1 MWDIRVRP
9 LDLNAV
15 RQDENETKTVFKG
28 AVMALVGIDLGTTNS
43 LVSIFTDD
51 GPELIRNSSGT
62 FLTPS
67 VVGISDSGDVLVGEA
82 AKHRLITH
90 PDKTVARFKRAMG
103 TAKTH
108 NLGKNSYK
116 AEDLSALVL
125 RALKADAEAHLGQ
138 TVDRAIISVP
148 AYFND
153 IQRKATYAAGKM
165 AGLKVERLIN
175 EPTAAALAYGL
186 SSKEDENT
194 FLVIDLGGGTFDVS
208 ILEIFNGVMEVRSSA
223 GDAFLGGE
231 DFTTALEDHFIEQL
245 KTSREKMK
253 PKDLGRLR
261 DLANKAKLA
270 LTTKTE
276 VTVKYIQGKTEEEL
290 SVTRT
295 SFEELT
301 QKLQS
306 RMRMP
311 LQRAI
316 SDAGL
321 KSADI
326 ERIILVGGATRMPV
340 IRSMVTKLLKKFP
353 EHSIDPDEVIALGT
367 GVQSGLL
374 DRHEALEDIVMT
386 DVCPFT
392 LGTEV
397 AKQIGQGQ
405 YEGGYFQ
412 PIIERNTVI
421 PASRVEPYS
430 TLHPGQTEVT
440 LRIYQGESPRV
451 EDNVPLGQL
460 SLKVPKEKDKTQDF
474 QVRFTY
480 DVSGV
485 LEVLVTVVS
494 TGETKQLILE
504 GNPGSLSQAEI
515 KARLKELEK
524 LKIHPRDVAE
534 NAAVINRLKASY
546 ENHLGDIR
554 AAIENHLVRFEHILT
569 KQNDTDIK
577 LARQAVTEF
586 LDDIDRMDVF

>member
-1 MWDIRVRP
+1 
-9 LDLNAV
+9 
-15 RQDENETKTVFKG
+15 
-28 AVMALVGIDLGTTNS
+28 MALVGIDLGTTNS
-43 LVSIFTDD
+43 LISVFTDA
-51 GPELIRNSSGT
+51 GPVLIRNSSGT

-67 VVGISDSGDVLVGEA
+67 VVGVSDGGDILVGDA

-90 PDKTVARFKRAMG
+90 PNKTVARFKRSMG

-108 NLGKNSYK
+108 PLGNKQHK

-125 RALKADAEAHLGQ
+125 RALKADAEAHLGT

-186 SSKEDENT
+186 STKEDENT

-208 ILEIFNGVMEVRSSA
+208 ILEIFDGVMEVRSSA

-231 DFTTALEDHFIEQL
+231 DFTTAVEEHFISL
-245 KTSREKMK
+245 LGTSREKMK
-253 PKDLGRLR
+253 PNDLGRLR
-261 DLANKAKLA
+261 NLANKAKLA
-270 LTTKTE
+270 LTDKPD
-276 VTVKYIQGKTEEEL
+276 VTVKYVKGKSETEL
-290 SVTRT
+290 TISRQK
-295 SFEELT
+295 FEELT

-321 KSADI
+321 RSADI

-353 EHSIDPDEVIALGT
+353 EHSLDPDEVIALGT

-392 LGTEV
+392 LGTDV
-397 AKQIGQGQ
+397 AKQLGPNQW
-405 YEGGYFQ
+405 EGGYFQ

-430 TLHPGQTEVT
+430 TIHPNQTEVVI
-440 LRIYQGESPRV
+440 RIFQGESPRV
-451 EDNVPLGQL
+451 EDNVPLGEINI
-460 SLKVPKEKDKTQDF
+460 KVPKVKDKTQDF

-485 LEVLVTVVS
+485 LEVLVTVTA

-504 GNPGSLSQAEI
+504 GNPGSLSQVEI
-515 KARLKELEK
+515 QKRLKELEK

-534 NAAVINRLKASY
+534 NAVVINRLKAAY

-554 AAIENHLVRFEHILT
+554 RAIENHLAQFEHTLS

-577 LARQAVTEF
+577 LNRKNVTEF
-586 LDDIDRMDVF
+586 LDDLDRMDVF

>member
-1 MWDIRVRP
+1 
-9 LDLNAV
+9 
-15 RQDENETKTVFKG
+15 
-28 AVMALVGIDLGTTNS
+28 MALVGIDLGTTNS
-43 LVSIFTDD
+43 LISVFTDD

-67 VVGISDSGDVLVGEA
+67 VVGVSDGGDILVGDA

-90 PDKTVARFKRAMG
+90 PDKTVARFKRSMG
-103 TAKTH
+103 TAKTYG
-108 NLGKNSYK
+108 LGKKQYK

-125 RALKADAEAHLGQ
+125 KALKADAEAHLGT

-186 SSKEDENT
+186 STKEDENT

-208 ILEIFNGVMEVRSSA
+208 ILEIFDGVMEVRSSA

-231 DFTTALEDHFIEQL
+231 DFTTAVEDHFISQL
-245 KTSREKMK
+245 GTTREKMK
-253 PKDLGRLR
+253 PNDLGRLR
-261 DLANKAKLA
+261 NLANKAKLA
-270 LTTKTE
+270 LTDKPD
-276 VTVKYIQGKTEEEL
+276 VTVKYLKGKSETEL
-290 SVTRT
+290 TITRHK
-295 SFEELT
+295 FEELT

-321 KSADI
+321 RSADI

-353 EHSIDPDEVIALGT
+353 EHSLDPDEVIALGT

-392 LGTEV
+392 LGTDV
-397 AKQIGQGQ
+397 AKQLGPNQW
-405 YEGGYFQ
+405 EGGYFQ

-430 TLHPGQTEVT
+430 TIHPNQTEVT
-440 LRIYQGESPRV
+440 IRIFQGESPRV
-451 EDNVPLGQL
+451 EDNVPLGEIN
-460 SLKVPKEKDKTQDF
+460 LKVPKIKDKTQDF

-485 LEVLVTVVS
+485 LEVLVTVNA

-515 KARLKELEK
+515 EKRLKELEK

-534 NAAVINRLKASY
+534 NAVVINRLKAAY

-554 AAIENHLVRFEHILT
+554 MDIENRLAQFEHTLS

-577 LARQAVTEF
+577 LNRKSITEF
-586 LDDIDRMDVF
+586 LDDLDRMDVF

>member
-1 MWDIRVRP
+1 
-9 LDLNAV
+9 
-15 RQDENETKTVFKG
+15 
-28 AVMALVGIDLGTTNS
+28 MALVGIDLGTTNS
-43 LVSIFTDD
+43 LISVFTDE
-51 GPELIRNSSGT
+51 GPKLITNGT
-62 FLTPS
+62 GSFLTPS
-67 VVGISDSGDVLVGEA
+67 VVGLSDQGDIIVGEA
-82 AKHRLITH
+82 AKHRLVTH
-90 PDKTVARFKRAMG
+90 PEKTVARFKRAMG
-103 TAKTH
+103 TAKQH
-108 NLGKNSYK
+108 QLGKTQYK

-125 RALKADAEAHLGQ
+125 RSLKADAEKYLGE

-186 SSKEDENT
+186 SAKEDENT

-208 ILEIFNGVMEVRSSA
+208 ILEIFDGVMEVRSSA

-231 DFTTALEDHFIEQL
+231 DFTTAVEDYFLTQLE
-245 KTSREKMK
+245 TPREKMK

-261 DLANKAKLA
+261 DLANKAKVA
-270 LTTKTE
+270 LSEKTN
-276 VTVKYIQGKTEEEL
+276 VTVKFLSGKIEKEL
-290 SVTRT
+290 TLDRAK
-295 SFEELT
+295 FEDLT

-321 KSADI
+321 RSSDI

-340 IRSMVTKLLKKFP
+340 IRAMVTRLLKKFP

-374 DRHEALEDIVMT
+374 DRHEALEDVVMT

-392 LGTEV
+392 LGTDIAREV
-397 AKQIGQGQ
+397 GPNQ
-405 YEGGYFQ
+405 YESGYFQ

-421 PASRVEPYS
+421 PASRVVRNS
-430 TLHPGQTEVT
+430 TIRPGQDKVG
-440 LRIYQGESPRV
+440 IQVYQGESPRV
-451 EDNVPLGQL
+451 EDNVPLGEITINL
-460 SLKVPKEKDKTQDF
+460 PKEKDKHQDF
-474 QVRFTY
+474 DIRFTY

-485 LEVLVTVVS
+485 LEVLVTVVG
-494 TGETKQLILE
+494 TGKTEQLILE

-515 KARLKELEK
+515 AKRLKALDK
-524 LKIHPRDVAE
+524 LKIHPRDVGE
-534 NAAVINRLKASY
+534 NAAIINRLKAAY

-554 AAIENHLVRFEHILT
+554 AAIEHNLVQFEHVLS

-577 LARQAVTEF
+577 LARDAAVKF
-586 LDDIDRMDVF
+586 LDELDRMDVF

>member
-1 MWDIRVRP
+1 
-9 LDLNAV
+9 
-15 RQDENETKTVFKG
+15 
-28 AVMALVGIDLGTTNS
+28 MALVGIDLGTTNS
-43 LVSIFTDD
+43 LISVFTDD
-51 GPELIRNSSGT
+51 GPELIRNSAGT

-90 PDKTVARFKRAMG
+90 PEKTVARFKRAMG

-108 NLGKNSYK
+108 SLGKKHYK

-125 RALKADAEAHLGQ
+125 RSLKEDAEAHLGQ
-138 TVDRAIISVP
+138 SVDRAIISVP

-186 SSKEDENT
+186 SAKEDENT
-194 FLVIDLGGGTFDVS
+194 FLVIDLGGGTFD
-208 ILEIFNGVMEVRSSA
+208 
-223 GDAFLGGE
+223 E
-231 DFTTALEDHFIEQL
+231 DYFIEQL
-245 KTSREKMK
+245 GTSRDKMK

-261 DLANKAKLA
+261 NLANKAKLA
-270 LTTKTE
+270 LTDKHE
-276 VTVKYIQGKTEEEL
+276 VTVKYVKGKSEESL
-290 SVTRT
+290 TISRQT
-295 SFEELT
+295 FEDLT

-306 RMRMP
+306 RMRIP

-340 IRSMVTKLLKKFP
+340 IRAMVTKLLKKFP

-392 LGTEV
+392 LGTEI
-397 AKQIGQGQ
+397 AKQTGLKQW
-405 YEGGYFQ
+405 EGGYFQ

-430 TLHPGQTEVT
+430 TLHPGQTDVT
-440 LRIYQGESPRV
+440 LRIFQGESPRV
-451 EDNVPLGQL
+451 EDNVPLGEIK
-460 SLKVPKEKDKTQDF
+460 LKVPKDKGKTQDF
-474 QVRFTY
+474 EVRFTY

-485 LEVLVTVVS
+485 LEVLVTVLS

-515 KARLKELEK
+515 AKRLKELEK

-534 NAAVINRLKASY
+534 NAAIINRLKAAY
-546 ENHLGDIR
+546 ENHLGDLR
-554 AAIENHLVRFEHILT
+554 TAIENNLVHFEAVLA
-569 KQNDTDIK
+569 KQNTTDIK
-577 LARQAVTEF
+577 LARTNVIEF
-586 LDDIDRMDVF
+586 LDEIDSLDVF

>member
-1 MWDIRVRP
+1 
-9 LDLNAV
+9 
-15 RQDENETKTVFKG
+15 
-28 AVMALVGIDLGTTNS
+28 MALVGIDLGTTNS
-43 LVSIFTDD
+43 LVSVFTDD
-51 GPELIRNSSGT
+51 GPELIRNSAGT

-67 VVGISDSGDVLVGEA
+67 VVGISDAGDILVGDA

-90 PDKTVARFKRAMG
+90 PEKTVARFKRAMG

-108 NLGKNSYK
+108 ALGKKSYK

-125 RALKADAEAHLGQ
+125 RSLKADAEAHLGH

-186 SSKEDENT
+186 STKEDENT

-208 ILEIFNGVMEVRSSA
+208 ILEIFDGVMEVRSSA

-231 DFTTALEDHFIEQL
+231 DFTTAVENHFMDQL
-245 KTSREKMK
+245 GVTREKMK
-253 PKDLGRLR
+253 PNDLGRLR

-270 LTTKTE
+270 LTDKPD
-276 VTVKYIQGKTEEEL
+276 VTVKYVKGKSDEALTI
-290 SVTRT
+290 SRAK
-295 SFEELT
+295 FEELT

-340 IRSMVTKLLKKFP
+340 IRAMVTKLLKKFP
-353 EHSIDPDEVIALGT
+353 EHSLDPDEVIALGT

-392 LGTEV
+392 LGTEI
-397 AKQIGQGQ
+397 AKQTGPKQW
-405 YEGGYFQ
+405 ESGYFQ

-451 EDNVPLGQL
+451 EDNVPLGEINM
-460 SLKVPKEKDKTQDF
+460 KVPKEKGKTQDF
-474 QVRFTY
+474 EVRFTY

-485 LEVLVTVVS
+485 LEVLVKVLA
-494 TGETKQLILE
+494 TGDTKQLILE

-515 KARLKELEK
+515 AKRLKELEK
-524 LKIHPRDVAE
+524 LKIHPRDVTE
-534 NAAVINRLKASY
+534 NAAIINRLKAAY
-546 ENHLGDIR
+546 ENHLGDLR
-554 AAIENHLVRFEHILT
+554 TAIENNLVHFEAVLA
-569 KQNDTDIK
+569 KQNTTDIK
-577 LARQAVTEF
+577 LARSEVTTF
-586 LDDIDRMDVF
+586 LDELDSLDVF

>member
-1 MWDIRVRP
+1 
-9 LDLNAV
+9 
-15 RQDENETKTVFKG
+15 
-28 AVMALVGIDLGTTNS
+28 MALVGIDLGTTNS
-43 LVSIFTDD
+43 LISVFTDN

-82 AKHRLITH
+82 AKHRLITR
-90 PDKTVARFKRAMG
+90 PEKTVARFKRAMG

-108 NLGKNSYK
+108 QLGKKSYK

-125 RALKADAEAHLGQ
+125 RSLKSDAEAHLGQ
-138 TVDRAIISVP
+138 SVDRAIISVP

-186 SSKEDENT
+186 STKEDENT

-208 ILEIFNGVMEVRSSA
+208 ILEIFDGVMEVRSSA

-231 DFTTALEDHFIEQL
+231 DFTSAVENHFIEEL
-245 KTSREKMK
+245 GTTREKMK
-253 PKDLGRLR
+253 PNDLGRLR
-261 DLANKAKLA
+261 NLANKAKLA
-270 LTTKTE
+270 LTEKQE
-276 VTVKYIQGKTEEEL
+276 VTVKYVKGKSEEEL
-290 SVTRT
+290 TISR
-295 SFEELT
+295 SKFEELT

-321 KSADI
+321 RSADI

-340 IRSMVTKLLKKFP
+340 IRAMVTKLLRKFP
-353 EHSIDPDEVIALGT
+353 EHSLDPDEVIALGT

-392 LGTEV
+392 LGTEI
-397 AKQIGQGQ
+397 AKQTGPKQW
-405 YEGGYFQ
+405 EAGYFQ

-430 TLHPGQTEVT
+430 TLHPGQTDVT
-440 LRIYQGESPRV
+440 LRIFQGESPRV
-451 EDNVPLGQL
+451 EDNVPLGEIK
-460 SLKVPKEKDKTQDF
+460 LKVPKDKGKTQDF
-474 QVRFTY
+474 EVRFTY

-485 LEVLVTVVS
+485 LEVLVTVIA
-494 TGETKQLILE
+494 TGDTKQLILE

-515 KARLKELEK
+515 AKRLKELEK

-534 NAAVINRLKASY
+534 NAAIINRLKAAY
-546 ENHLGDIR
+546 ENHLGDLR
-554 AAIENHLVRFEHILT
+554 TAIENNLVQFEAVLA
-569 KQNDTDIK
+569 KQNTTDIK
-577 LARQAVTEF
+577 LARTNVTEF
-586 LDDIDRMDVF
+586 LNEIDSLDVF

>member
-1 MWDIRVRP
+1 
-9 LDLNAV
+9 
-15 RQDENETKTVFKG
+15 
-28 AVMALVGIDLGTTNS
+28 MALVGIDLGTTNS
-43 LVSIFTDD
+43 LISVFTDN
-51 GPELIRNSSGT
+51 GPELIQNSSGT

-67 VVGISDSGDVLVGEA
+67 VVGVSDNGEILVGEA

-90 PDKTVARFKRAMG
+90 PDKTIARFKRSMG

-108 NLGKNSYK
+108 RLGKKHYK
-116 AEDLSALVL
+116 AEELSAIVL
-125 RALKADAEAHLGQ
+125 RALKADAEIHLGQ
-138 TVDRAIISVP
+138 SVDRAIISVP

-153 IQRKATYAAGKM
+153 DQRKATYAAGKM

-186 SSKEDENT
+186 SAKEDENT

-208 ILEIFNGVMEVRSSA
+208 ILEIFDGVMEVRSSA

-231 DFTTALEDHFIEQL
+231 DFTTALETHFFEQL
-245 KTSREKMK
+245 ETTREKMK

-270 LTTKTE
+270 LSEKTD
-276 VTVKYIQGKTEEEL
+276 VRVKYISGKSEKEL
-290 SVTRT
+290 SITRGK
-295 SFEELT
+295 FEELT

-316 SDAGL
+316 ADAGL

-340 IRSMVTKLLKKFP
+340 IRAMVTKLLKKFP
-353 EHSIDPDEVIALGT
+353 EHSLDPDEVIALGT

-392 LGTEV
+392 LGTDI
-397 AKQIGQGQ
+397 AKKVGVQQ
-405 YEGGYFQ
+405 YQGGYFQ
-412 PIIERNTVI
+412 PVIERNTVI
-421 PASRVEPYS
+421 PASRVRYYS
-430 TLHPGQTEVT
+430 TIHPGQTKVT
-440 LRIYQGESPRV
+440 VGIYQGESPRV
-451 EDNVPLGQL
+451 EDNVPLGEL
-460 SLKVPKEKDKTQDF
+460 VIDVPKDKTETQSF
-474 QVRFTY
+474 EVRFTY

-485 LEVLVTVVS
+485 LEVLVKVDA
-494 TGETKQLILE
+494 TGKTQQLILE

-515 KARLKELEK
+515 KKRFKELEK
-524 LKIHPRDVAE
+524 LKIPPREVAE
-534 NAAVINRLKASY
+534 NAATINRLKAAY

-554 AAIENHLVRFEHILT
+554 NAIENYLVQFEHILS
-569 KQNDTDIK
+569 KQNETDIK
-577 LARQAVTEF
+577 LIRKEVTDF
-586 LDDIDRMDVF
+586 LDELDRMDVF

>member
-1 MWDIRVRP
+1 
-9 LDLNAV
+9 L
-15 RQDENETKTVFKG
+15 G
-28 AVMALVGIDLGTTNS
+28 AL
-43 LVSIFTDD
+43 F
-51 GPELIRNSSGT
+51 NSSPPLIPHCEIIAQNSYIYGLFKRELLTSQRSDNSAGT

-90 PDKTVARFKRAMG
+90 PNKTVARFKRAMG

-108 NLGKNSYK
+108 QLGKKSYK

-125 RALKADAEAHLGQ
+125 RSLKEDAETHLGQ

-208 ILEIFNGVMEVRSSA
+208 ILEIFDGVMEVRSSA

-231 DFTTALEDHFIEQL
+231 DFTSAIENHFIEQL
-245 KTSREKMK
+245 GTTRDKMK
-253 PKDLGRLR
+253 PNDLGRLR
-261 DLANKAKLA
+261 SLANKAKLA
-270 LTTKTE
+270 LTNKPD
-276 VTVKYIQGKTEEEL
+276 VTVKYVKGKSEEEL
-290 SVTRT
+290 SISRVK
-295 SFEELT
+295 FEELT

-340 IRSMVTKLLKKFP
+340 IRAMVTKLLKKFP

-367 GVQSGLL
+367 GVQTGLL

-397 AKQIGQGQ
+397 AKKTGTHRSNRSR
-405 YEGGYFQ
+405 FAD
-412 PIIERNTVI
+412 I
-421 PASRVEPYS
+421 PRRKS
-430 TLHPGQTEVT
+430 
-440 LRIYQGESPRV
+440 
-451 EDNVPLGQL
+451 
-460 SLKVPKEKDKTQDF
+460 
-474 QVRFTY
+474 
-480 DVSGV
+480 
-485 LEVLVTVVS
+485 
-494 TGETKQLILE
+494 
-504 GNPGSLSQAEI
+504 
-515 KARLKELEK
+515 AR
-524 LKIHPRDVAE
+524 
-534 NAAVINRLKASY
+534 
-546 ENHLGDIR
+546 
-554 AAIENHLVRFEHILT
+554 
-569 KQNDTDIK
+569 
-577 LARQAVTEF
+577 
-586 LDDIDRMDVF
+586 

>member
-1 MWDIRVRP
+1 
-9 LDLNAV
+9 
-15 RQDENETKTVFKG
+15 
-28 AVMALVGIDLGTTNS
+28 MALVGIDLGTTNS
-43 LVSIFTDD
+43 LISVFTDA
-51 GPELIRNSSGT
+51 GPVLIRNSSGT

-67 VVGISDSGDVLVGEA
+67 VVGVSDGGDILVGDA

-90 PDKTVARFKRAMG
+90 PNKTVARFKRSMG

-108 NLGKNSYK
+108 PLGNKQYK

-125 RALKADAEAHLGQ
+125 RALKADAEAHLGT

-186 SSKEDENT
+186 STKEDENT

-208 ILEIFNGVMEVRSSA
+208 ILEIFDGVMEVRSSA

-231 DFTTALEDHFIEQL
+231 DFTTAVEEHFISL
-245 KTSREKMK
+245 LGTSREKMK
-253 PKDLGRLR
+253 PNDLGRLR
-261 DLANKAKLA
+261 NLANKAKLA
-270 LTTKTE
+270 LTDKPD
-276 VTVKYIQGKTEEEL
+276 VTVKYVKGKSETEL
-290 SVTRT
+290 TISRQK
-295 SFEELT
+295 FEELT

-321 KSADI
+321 RSADI

-353 EHSIDPDEVIALGT
+353 EHSLDPDEVIALGT

-392 LGTEV
+392 LGTDV
-397 AKQIGQGQ
+397 AKQLGPNQW
-405 YEGGYFQ
+405 EGGYFQ

-430 TLHPGQTEVT
+430 TIHPNQTEVVI
-440 LRIYQGESPRV
+440 RIFQGESPRV
-451 EDNVPLGQL
+451 EDNVPLGEINI
-460 SLKVPKEKDKTQDF
+460 KVPKVKDKTQDF

-485 LEVLVTVVS
+485 LEVLVTVTATS
-494 TGETKQLILE
+494 ETKQLILE
-504 GNPGSLSQAEI
+504 GNPGSLSQVEI
-515 KARLKELEK
+515 QKRLKELEK

-534 NAAVINRLKASY
+534 NAVVINRLKAAY

-554 AAIENHLVRFEHILT
+554 RAIENHLAQFEHTLS

-577 LARQAVTEF
+577 LNRKNVTEF
-586 LDDIDRMDVF
+586 LDDLDRMDVF

>member
-1 MWDIRVRP
+1 
-9 LDLNAV
+9 
-15 RQDENETKTVFKG
+15 
-28 AVMALVGIDLGTTNS
+28 MALVGIDLGTTNS
-43 LVSIFTDD
+43 LISVFTDN
-51 GPELIRNSSGT
+51 GPELIQNSSGT

-67 VVGISDSGDVLVGEA
+67 VVGVSDNGEILVGEA

-90 PDKTVARFKRAMG
+90 PDKTIARFKRSMG

-108 NLGKNSYK
+108 RLGKKHYK
-116 AEDLSALVL
+116 AEELSAIVL
-125 RALKADAEAHLGQ
+125 RTLKADAEIHLGQ
-138 TVDRAIISVP
+138 PVNRAIISVP

-153 IQRKATYAAGKM
+153 VQRKATYAAGKM

-186 SSKEDENT
+186 STEEDENT

-208 ILEIFNGVMEVRSSA
+208 ILEIFDGVMEVRSSA

-231 DFTTALEDHFIEQL
+231 DFTTALENHFFEQL
-245 KTSREKMK
+245 ETTREKMK

-261 DLANKAKLA
+261 DLANKAKLT
-270 LTTKTE
+270 LTEKTD
-276 VTVKYIQGKTEEEL
+276 VKIKYIYGKSEKEL
-290 SVTRT
+290 SITRGK
-295 SFEELT
+295 FEELT

-316 SDAGL
+316 ADAGL

-340 IRSMVTKLLKKFP
+340 IRAMVTKLLKKFP
-353 EHSIDPDEVIALGT
+353 EHSLDPDEVIALGT

-392 LGTEV
+392 LGTDI
-397 AKQIGQGQ
+397 AKKVGVQQ
-405 YEGGYFQ
+405 YQGGYFQ
-412 PIIERNTVI
+412 PVIERNTVI
-421 PASRVEPYS
+421 PASRVRYYS
-430 TLHPGQTEVT
+430 TIHPGQTKVT
-440 LRIYQGESPRV
+440 VGIYQGESPRV
-451 EDNVPLGQL
+451 EDNVPLGEL
-460 SLKVPKEKDKTQDF
+460 VIDVPKDKTETQSF
-474 QVRFTY
+474 EVRFTY

-485 LEVLVTVVS
+485 LEVLVKVDA
-494 TGETKQLILE
+494 TGKTQQLILE

-515 KARLKELEK
+515 KKRFKELEK
-524 LKIHPRDVAE
+524 LKIPPREVAE
-534 NAAVINRLKASY
+534 NAATINRLKAAY

-554 AAIENHLVRFEHILT
+554 NAIENYLVQFEHILS
-569 KQNDTDIK
+569 KQNETDIK
-577 LARQAVTEF
+577 LIRKEVTDF
-586 LDDIDRMDVF
+586 LDELDRMDVF

>member
-1 MWDIRVRP
+1 
-9 LDLNAV
+9 
-15 RQDENETKTVFKG
+15 
-28 AVMALVGIDLGTTNS
+28 MALVGIDLGTTNS
-43 LVSIFTDD
+43 LISVFTDD
-51 GPELIRNSSGT
+51 GPELIRNGAGS

-67 VVGISDSGDVLVGEA
+67 VVGISDTGDVLVGEA

-90 PDKTVARFKRAMG
+90 PEKTVARFKRSMG
-103 TAKTH
+103 TTKTH
-108 NLGKNSYK
+108 QLGKKAYK

-125 RALKADAEAHLGQ
+125 RSLKSDAEAHLGVS
-138 TVDRAIISVP
+138 VDRAIISVP

-186 SSKEDENT
+186 STKDDENT

-208 ILEIFNGVMEVRSSA
+208 ILEIFDGVMEVRSSA

-231 DFTTALEDHFIEQL
+231 DFTSAVEDHFIEQL
-245 KTSREKMK
+245 GTTRDKMK
-253 PKDLGRLR
+253 PNDLGRLR
-261 DLANKAKLA
+261 NLANKAKLA
-270 LTTKTE
+270 LTEKQD
-276 VTVKYIQGKTEEEL
+276 VTVKYVKGKSEESLTL
-290 SVTRT
+290 SRDK
-295 SFEELT
+295 FEQLT

-340 IRSMVTKLLKKFP
+340 IRAMVTKLLKKFP
-353 EHSIDPDEVIALGT
+353 EHSLDPDEVIALGT

-392 LGTEV
+392 LGKEI
-397 AKQIGQGQ
+397 AKQTGPKQW
-405 YEGGYFQ
+405 ESGYFN

-421 PASRVEPYS
+421 PASRVAESFPL
-430 TLHPGQTEVT
+430 TPDQKKITV
-440 LRIYQGESPRV
+440 RIFQGESPRV
-451 EDNVPLGQL
+451 EDNIPLGQIDVNL
-460 SLKVPKEKDKTQDF
+460 PRNVPFEERGIK
-474 QVRFTY
+474 VRFTY

-485 LEVLVTVVS
+485 LEVLVTVNA

-515 KARLKELEK
+515 AKRLKELEK

-534 NAAVINRLKASY
+534 NAAIINRLKAAY
-546 ENHLGDIR
+546 ENHLGDLR
-554 AAIENHLVRFEHILT
+554 TAIENNLVHFEAVLA
-569 KQNDTDIK
+569 KQNVTDIK
-577 LARQAVTEF
+577 LARTEVTNF
-586 LDDIDRMDVF
+586 LDELDSLDVF

>member
-1 MWDIRVRP
+1 
-9 LDLNAV
+9 
-15 RQDENETKTVFKG
+15 
-28 AVMALVGIDLGTTNS
+28 MALVGIDLGTTNS
-43 LVSIFTDD
+43 LISVFTDD

-67 VVGISDSGDVLVGEA
+67 IVGVSDSGDILVGDA

-90 PDKTVARFKRAMG
+90 PDKTVARFKRSMG

-108 NLGKNSYK
+108 ALGNKQYK

-125 RALKADAEAHLGQ
+125 RALKADAEAHLGT

-186 SSKEDENT
+186 STKEDENT

-208 ILEIFNGVMEVRSSA
+208 ILEIFDGVMEVRSSA

-231 DFTTALEDHFIEQL
+231 DFTTAVEDNFIDQL
-245 KTSREKMK
+245 GTTREKMK
-253 PKDLGRLR
+253 PNDLGRLR
-261 DLANKAKLA
+261 NLANKAKLA
-270 LTTKTE
+270 LTDKPD
-276 VTVKYIQGKTEEEL
+276 VTVKYVKGKSETEL
-290 SVTRT
+290 TISRHK
-295 SFEELT
+295 FEELT

-321 KSADI
+321 RSADI

-353 EHSIDPDEVIALGT
+353 EHSLDPDEVIALGT

-392 LGTEV
+392 LGTDV
-397 AKQIGQGQ
+397 AKQLGPNQW
-405 YEGGYFQ
+405 EGGYFQ

-430 TLHPGQTEVT
+430 TIHPNQTEVAI
-440 LRIYQGESPRV
+440 RIFQGESPRV
-451 EDNVPLGQL
+451 EDNVPLGEIN
-460 SLKVPKEKDKTQDF
+460 LKVPKVKDKTQDF

-485 LEVLVTVVS
+485 LEVLVTVNA

-515 KARLKELEK
+515 QKRLKELEK
-524 LKIHPRDVAE
+524 LKIHPRDVTE
-534 NAAVINRLKASY
+534 NAAVINRLKAAY

-554 AAIENHLVRFEHILT
+554 TSIENHLAQFEHTLS
-569 KQNDTDIK
+569 KQNETDIK
-577 LARQAVTEF
+577 LYRKNVTEF
-586 LDDIDRMDVF
+586 LDDLDRMDVF

>member
-1 MWDIRVRP
+1 
-9 LDLNAV
+9 
-15 RQDENETKTVFKG
+15 
-28 AVMALVGIDLGTTNS
+28 MALVGIDLGTTNS
-43 LVSIFTDD
+43 LISVFTDN
-51 GPELIRNSSGT
+51 GPELIQNSSGT

-67 VVGISDSGDVLVGEA
+67 VVGVSDNGEILVGEA

-90 PDKTVARFKRAMG
+90 PDKTIARFKRSMG

-108 NLGKNSYK
+108 RLGKKHYK
-116 AEDLSALVL
+116 AEELSAIVL
-125 RALKADAEAHLGQ
+125 RALKADAEIHLGQ
-138 TVDRAIISVP
+138 PVNRAIISVP

-153 IQRKATYAAGKM
+153 VQRKATYAAGKM

-186 SSKEDENT
+186 STEEDENT

-208 ILEIFNGVMEVRSSA
+208 ILEIFDGVMEVRSSA

-231 DFTTALEDHFIEQL
+231 DFTTALENHFFEQL
-245 KTSREKMK
+245 ETTREKMK

-261 DLANKAKLA
+261 DLANKAKLT
-270 LTTKTE
+270 LTEKTD
-276 VTVKYIQGKTEEEL
+276 VKIKYIYGKSEKEL
-290 SVTRT
+290 SITRGK
-295 SFEELT
+295 FEELT

-316 SDAGL
+316 ADAGL

-340 IRSMVTKLLKKFP
+340 IRAMVTKLLKKFP
-353 EHSIDPDEVIALGT
+353 EHSLDPDEVIALGT

-392 LGTEV
+392 LGTDI
-397 AKQIGQGQ
+397 AKKVGVQQ
-405 YEGGYFQ
+405 YQGGYFQ
-412 PIIERNTVI
+412 PVIERNTVI
-421 PASRVEPYS
+421 PASRVRYYS
-430 TLHPGQTEVT
+430 TIHPGQTKVT
-440 LRIYQGESPRV
+440 VGIYQGESPRV
-451 EDNVPLGQL
+451 EDNVPLGEL
-460 SLKVPKEKDKTQDF
+460 VIDVPKDKTETQSF
-474 QVRFTY
+474 EVRFTY

-485 LEVLVTVVS
+485 LEVLVKVDA
-494 TGETKQLILE
+494 TGKTQQLILE

-515 KARLKELEK
+515 KKRFKELEK
-524 LKIHPRDVAE
+524 LKIPPREVAE
-534 NAAVINRLKASY
+534 NAATINRLKAAY

-554 AAIENHLVRFEHILT
+554 NAIENYLVQFEHILS
-569 KQNDTDIK
+569 KQNETDIK
-577 LARQAVTEF
+577 LIRKEVTDF
-586 LDDIDRMDVF
+586 LDELDRMDVF

>member
-1 MWDIRVRP
+1 
-9 LDLNAV
+9 
-15 RQDENETKTVFKG
+15 
-28 AVMALVGIDLGTTNS
+28 MALVGIDLGTTNS
-43 LVSIFTDD
+43 LISVFTDD
-51 GPELIRNSSGT
+51 GPTLIRNSGGT

-90 PDKTVARFKRAMG
+90 PQKTVARFKRAMG

-108 NLGKNSYK
+108 QLGKKHYK

-125 RALKADAEAHLGQ
+125 RSLKEDAEAHLGQ

-186 SSKEDENT
+186 STKEDENT

-208 ILEIFNGVMEVRSSA
+208 ILEIFDGVMEVRSSA

-231 DFTTALEDHFIEQL
+231 DFTSAVEDHFIEKL
-245 KTSREKMK
+245 GTTRDKMD
-253 PKDLGRLR
+253 PSDLGRLR
-261 DLANKAKLA
+261 NLANKAKLA
-270 LTTKTE
+270 LTEKTD
-276 VTVKYIQGKTEEEL
+276 VTVKYVKDKSEEEL
-290 SVTRT
+290 TISRST
-295 SFEELT
+295 FEDIT

-340 IRSMVTKLLKKFP
+340 IRAMVTKLLKKFP
-353 EHSIDPDEVIALGT
+353 EHSLDPDEVIALGT
-367 GVQSGLL
+367 GVQTGLL

-392 LGTEV
+392 LGTEI
-397 AKQIGQGQ
+397 AKQTGPKQW
-405 YEGGYFQ
+405 EAGYFQ

-451 EDNVPLGQL
+451 EDNIHLGEIN
-460 SLKVPKEKDKTQDF
+460 LKVPKEKGKTQDF

-485 LEVLVTVVS
+485 LEVLVTVVA
-494 TGETKQLILE
+494 TGATKQLILE

-515 KARLKELEK
+515 AKRLKELEK
-524 LKIHPRDVAE
+524 LKIHPREVTE
-534 NAAVINRLKASY
+534 NAAIINRLKAAY
-546 ENHLGDIR
+546 ENHLGDVR
-554 AAIENHLVRFEHILT
+554 RAIENKLVEFEAILA
-569 KQNDTDIK
+569 KQNVTDIK
-577 LARQAVTEF
+577 LVRTEVTEF
-586 LDDIDRMDVF
+586 LNDLDNLDVF

>member
-1 MWDIRVRP
+1 
-9 LDLNAV
+9 
-15 RQDENETKTVFKG
+15 
-28 AVMALVGIDLGTTNS
+28 MALVGIDLGTTNS
-43 LVSIFTDD
+43 LVSVFTDD
-51 GPELIRNSSGT
+51 GPQLIRNSSGT

-67 VVGISDSGDVLVGEA
+67 VVGISNDGDVLVGDA

-108 NLGKNSYK
+108 SLGKKHYK

-125 RALKADAEAHLGQ
+125 RSLKDDAEAHLGE

-186 SSKEDENT
+186 STKEDENT

-208 ILEIFNGVMEVRSSA
+208 ILEIFDGVMEVRSSA

-231 DFTTALEDHFIEQL
+231 DFTTAVENHFIEQL
-245 KTSREKMK
+245 GLTREKMK
-253 PKDLGRLR
+253 PNDLGRLR

-270 LTTKTE
+270 LSEKTD
-276 VTVKYIQGKTEEEL
+276 VSVKYLKGKSEEVL
-290 SVTRT
+290 TLDRAK
-295 SFEELT
+295 FEELT
-301 QKLQS
+301 QKLIS

-321 KSADI
+321 KSSDI

-340 IRSMVTKLLKKFP
+340 IRAMVTKLLKKFP
-353 EHSIDPDEVIALGT
+353 EHSLDPDEVIALGT

-397 AKQIGQGQ
+397 AKQIGPDQ
-405 YEGGYFQ
+405 YESGYFQ

-421 PASRVEPYS
+421 PASRVEPYT
-430 TLHPGQTEVT
+430 TLHENQTEVT
-440 LRIYQGESPRV
+440 LRIFQGESPRV
-451 EDNVPLGQL
+451 EDNVPLGEINM
-460 SLKVPKEKDKTQDF
+460 KVPKEKGKTQNF
-474 QVRFTY
+474 EVRFTY

-485 LEVLVTVVS
+485 LEVIVTVLA
-494 TGETKQLILE
+494 TGDTKQLILE

-515 KARLKELEK
+515 AKRLKELEK

-534 NAAVINRLKASY
+534 NAAIINRLKAAY

-554 AAIENHLVRFEHILT
+554 TAIENNLVRFEATLA
-569 KQNDTDIK
+569 KQNTTDIK
-577 LARQAVTEF
+577 LARTAVTEF
-586 LDDIDRMDVF
+586 LDDLDRMDVF